1 MSLQVEKMEKN
12 MAKLTIE
19 VSAEDLDKA
28 MQNAYQKAKGKIA
41 IPGFRKGKAPRK
53 MIEQM
58 YGKGIFLEDAAN
70 ALIPEHY
77 SKALEECDLEI
88 VSQPEIDVVQA
99 EPGKAFIFTAEVAVK
114 PEVTLGDYKG
124 LEVPKSEVEVTDED
138 VDAEIKKEQ
147 EKNSRTVTVEDR
159 GAENGDITTID
170 FEGFVDGVAFEGG
183 KGTDYPLTLGSG
195 SFIPGFEDQLVGA
208 KAGDH
213 VEVNVTFPE
222 EYQAAEL
229 AGKAAVFQCDVKK
242 VEAKELPELDD
253 DFAQDVS
260 EFDTLAE
267 YKEDIKKNLT
277 DKKEKEARAA
287 KENAAVDKA
296 IENAQMEIPDA
307 MVDTQVRQMI
317 NDFAS
322 RMQSQGLTME
332 QYFQFTGMTVEK
344 MQDEMKP
351 QALKRIQTRLVLEK
365 IAEVENIQ
373 PTEEEVNEEI
383 SKMAEMYKMEA
394 DKLKELLG
402 DRELE
407 QMKKDMAVQKAV
419 TLVADEAKEASAD
432 ILNIHC
438 DATNGGIYMSLV
450 PYVIEQTSRGERSYD
465 IYSRLLKDR
474 IIFLGEEVNDVSAS
488 IIVAQLLFLEAE
500 DPNKDIQLYI
510 NSPGGSVTAGMAIYD
525 TMKYI
530 KCDVSTICLGMAA
543 SMGAFLLAG
552 GTKGKRFALPHSTI
566 MIHQPSGGAQGQ
578 ATEIQIVADHIAQTK
593 RTLNEML
600 AENTGQPLEVVEK
613 DTDRD
618 NYMTAEEAKAYGL
631 IDGVVEHK

>member
-19 VSAEDLDKA
+19 VSAEELDKA
-28 MQNAYQKAKGKIA
+28 MQNAYLKARGKIS

-88 VSQPEIDVVQA
+88 VSQPEIDVTQA

-114 PEVTLGDYKG
+114 PEVTLGEYKG
-124 LEVPKSEVEVTDED
+124 VEVPKSETEITDED
-138 VDAEIKKEQ
+138 IDAEIKKEQ

-242 VEAKELPELDD
+242 VETKELPELDD

-267 YKEDIKKNLT
+267 YREDVKKNFT
-277 DKKEKEARAA
+277 EKKEKEARAA

-296 IENAQMEIPDA
+296 IENAEMEIPDA
-307 MVDTQVRQMI
+307 MLNTQVRQMM

-332 QYFQFTGMTVEK
+332 QYFQFTGMTAEK
-344 MQDEMKP
+344 MQEEMKP

-365 IAEVENIQ
+365 IAETENI
-373 PTEEEVNEEI
+373 EVSEDEVNEEI

-419 TLVADEAKEASAD
+419 TLVADEAKEA
-432 ILNIHC
+432 
-438 DATNGGIYMSLV
+438 
-450 PYVIEQTSRGERSYD
+450 
-465 IYSRLLKDR
+465 
-474 IIFLGEEVNDVSAS
+474 
-488 IIVAQLLFLEAE
+488 
-500 DPNKDIQLYI
+500 
-510 NSPGGSVTAGMAIYD
+510 
-525 TMKYI
+525 
-530 KCDVSTICLGMAA
+530 
-543 SMGAFLLAG
+543 
-552 GTKGKRFALPHSTI
+552 
-566 MIHQPSGGAQGQ
+566 
-578 ATEIQIVADHIAQTK
+578 
-593 RTLNEML
+593 
-600 AENTGQPLEVVEK
+600 
-613 DTDRD
+613 
-618 NYMTAEEAKAYGL
+618 
-631 IDGVVEHK
+631 

>member
-124 LEVPKSEVEVTDED
+124 LEVPKSETEVTDED

-213 VEVNVTFPE
+213 VEVNATFPE

-277 DKKEKEARAA
+277 EKKEKEARAE

-344 MQDEMKP
+344 MQEEMKP

-419 TLVADEAKEASAD
+419 TLVADEAKEA
-432 ILNIHC
+432 
-438 DATNGGIYMSLV
+438 
-450 PYVIEQTSRGERSYD
+450 
-465 IYSRLLKDR
+465 
-474 IIFLGEEVNDVSAS
+474 
-488 IIVAQLLFLEAE
+488 
-500 DPNKDIQLYI
+500 
-510 NSPGGSVTAGMAIYD
+510 
-525 TMKYI
+525 
-530 KCDVSTICLGMAA
+530 
-543 SMGAFLLAG
+543 
-552 GTKGKRFALPHSTI
+552 
-566 MIHQPSGGAQGQ
+566 
-578 ATEIQIVADHIAQTK
+578 
-593 RTLNEML
+593 
-600 AENTGQPLEVVEK
+600 
-613 DTDRD
+613 
-618 NYMTAEEAKAYGL
+618 
-631 IDGVVEHK
+631 